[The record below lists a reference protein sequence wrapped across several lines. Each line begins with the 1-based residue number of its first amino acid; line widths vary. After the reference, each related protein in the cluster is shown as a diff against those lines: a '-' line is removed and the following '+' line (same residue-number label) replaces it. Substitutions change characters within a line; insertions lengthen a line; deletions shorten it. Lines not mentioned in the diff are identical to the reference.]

1 MAYTSRLEADE
12 RAELLT
18 AQQHAAALKEI
29 ITRRRELADPALSD
43 ELKWAEACSH
53 DIAAELAGILTN
65 TDAAAAYE
73 AAAREH
79 FGDFAHPAIA
89 TQDQNRSFRQ

>member
-53 DIAAELAGILTN
+53 DIAADLAGILSN
-65 TDAAAAYE
+65 TE
-73 AAAREH
+73 
-79 FGDFAHPAIA
+79 PM
-89 TQDQNRSFRQ
+89 SFRQ